1 MKMGSR
7 PLELM
12 PVDLSPA
19 GVARSLLWPSEAC
32 NICAKGSTCERI
44 CAPADSPTRHSFCLL
59 CAAQYT
65 GLARNVQ
72 LSWMSLPSAWPDLFQ
87 ARTDLACPARSPDL
101 NHGSAKSAL
110 QPACPGGPFFIW

>member
-19 GVARSLLWPSEAC
+19 GVARSLLWPSAAC

-72 LSWMSLPSAWPDLFQ
+72 LSWIEPALG
-87 ARTDLACPARSPDL
+87 LA
-101 NHGSAKSAL
+101 
-110 QPACPGGPFFIW
+110 GPFPGTNGSGLLRPQPGLE